1 MRLFPVSLKRFVL
14 KRKIRIALFLPH
26 FFIGVSMVMQLSPRI
41 HKIFQSGFLKEEKK
55 LRRILFHVLL
65 EKGSRFQASNF
76 LFTLEKCLFFQGH
89 ILDTANIQALL
100 LKGMAFAAFLLLGY
114 LEFQET
120 SFCWSDNCFFIPGC
134 PFKCYPDIISISSKK
149 QAV

>member
-65 EKGSRFQASNF
+65 EKGSRF
-76 LFTLEKCLFFQGH
+76 
-89 ILDTANIQALL
+89 
-100 LKGMAFAAFLLLGY
+100 
-114 LEFQET
+114 
-120 SFCWSDNCFFIPGC
+120 
-134 PFKCYPDIISISSKK
+134 
-149 QAV
+149 